1 MVLDIFALV
10 VIALLIGVV
19 IWLVV
24 LLGNMPG
31 DIARKRNHP
40 QSDAISALGWIGLI
54 TMGLGWFIAIV
65 WAYYQPPRT
74 ADSDL
79 LQRIEAL
86 ENQLPQ
92 RVADDPGYPPLIYK
106 KQFVPPVEMLA
117 DPKDSSQTEGPR

>member
-10 VIALLIGVV
+10 VIALLLGVV

-40 QSDAISALGWIGLI
+40 QSQAISALGWIGII

-65 WAYYQPPRT
+65 WAYYEHETSVAIEQDT
-74 ADSDL
+74 EKDL
-79 LQRIEAL
+79 RQRIDDH
-86 ENQLPQ
+86 ENQLNQ
-92 RVADDPGYPPLIYK
+92 MQAGGS
-106 KQFVPPVEMLA
+106 E
-117 DPKDSSQTEGPR
+117 S

>member
-31 DIARKRNHP
+31 EIARKRNHP
-40 QSDAISALGWIGLI
+40 QAEAISALGWIGLI

-65 WAYYQPPRT
+65 WAYYKPDA
-74 ADSDL
+74 ADPVLEERVKDL
-79 LQRIEAL
+79 ESRIENL
-86 ENQLPQ
+86 QVKGGE
-92 RVADDPGYPPLIYK
+92 
-106 KQFVPPVEMLA
+106 
-117 DPKDSSQTEGPR
+117 S

>member
-54 TMGLGWFIAIV
+54 TMGLGWFIAMV
-65 WAYYQPPRT
+65 WAYYKPETPT
-74 ADSDL
+74 SAELDSDPGL
-79 LQRIEAL
+79 K
-86 ENQLPQ
+86 Q
-92 RVADDPGYPPLIYK
+92 RVDEL
-106 KQFVPPVEMLA
+106 E
-117 DPKDSSQTEGPR
+117 SQLRNLQAGGSES